1 MALTDLQISRYSRQ
15 LVMPEIGI
23 VGQEKLLSSSVL
35 IIGAGGLG
43 STAAFY
49 LAAAGVGTIGLA
61 DNDEVDISNLQRQI
75 LHSTETLGIP
85 KAESAAI
92 RLKLLNPDVKIVER
106 QLFVTGSNI
115 DELITPYDFII
126 DCTDSIDAKHLIND
140 ACVRAVKPF
149 CHGSAV
155 RFYGQVI
162 TVLPGRSPCCRCAF
176 RPEDEDKVLDAK
188 KLGTA
193 GAVTGVIGCL
203 QALEAIK
210 FLTGSGELLT
220 GRLLTF
226 DGLDMHFQTI
236 PVKNNPD
243 CPVCGA
249 AMAKQD
255 KK

>member
-1 MALTDLQISRYSRQ
+1 MAGHAHLGQDGAVQSLALHVHGHLVDARQVLALDDAGRVHVAEHGDLVQQS
-15 LVMPEIGI
+15 
-23 VGQEKLLSSSVL
+23 LLQV
-35 IIGAGGLG
+35 
-43 STAAFY
+43 
-49 LAAAGVGTIGLA
+49 
-61 DNDEVDISNLQRQI
+61 
-75 LHSTETLGIP
+75 
-85 KAESAAI
+85 
-92 RLKLLNPDVKIVER
+92 
-106 QLFVTGSNI
+106 
-115 DELITPYDFII
+115 
-126 DCTDSIDAKHLIND
+126 HL
-140 ACVRAVKPF
+140 
-149 CHGSAV
+149 
-155 RFYGQVI
+155 
-162 TVLPGRSPCCRCAF
+162 

-193 GAVTGVIGCL
+193 GAVPGVIGCL